1 MGCASMTQSE
11 VDYSDVQGLVRFG
24 YKLMK
29 EASYVLL
36 RVKNVAA
43 ARSWL
48 GTASVT
54 SAIAVSPPP
63 STAMQV
69 AFTAAGLKALGV
81 LDPVLAGFPS
91 EFLAGTTQQSRSRR
105 LGDGGSTAPSP
116 GDWRNSAN
124 LAHIVRMFC
133 AEHRR

>member
-1 MGCASMTQSE
+1 MTQSE

-48 GTASVT
+48 RTASVT

-81 LDPVLAGFPS
+81 LDPVLAGFSS
-91 EFLAGTTQQSRSRR
+91 EFLAGMTEESRSRR
-105 LGDGGSTAPSP
+105 LGDVESNAP
-116 GDWRNSAN
+116 
-124 LAHIVRMFC
+124 
-133 AEHRR
+133 

>member
-1 MGCASMTQSE
+1 MGCPSMTQSE

-43 ARSWL
+43 VRSWL
-48 GTASVT
+48 RTAPVT
-54 SAIAVSPPP
+54 SAVVTDPPP
-63 STAMQV
+63 STAMQI

-81 LDPVLAGFPS
+81 PASVLAGFSS
-91 EFLAGTTQQSRSRR
+91 EFLAGMT
-105 LGDGGSTAPSP
+105 
-116 GDWRNSAN
+116 
-124 LAHIVRMFC
+124 
-133 AEHRR
+133 E

>member
-1 MGCASMTQSE
+1 MGCPTMKQSE

-36 RVKNVAA
+36 RVKDVGA

-48 GTASVT
+48 HTAPVT

-63 STAMQV
+63 STALQV
-69 AFTAAGLKALGV
+69 ALTAAAPKALAV
-81 LDPVLAGFPS
+81 PDPVLAGFPCAS
-91 EFLAGTTQQSRSRR
+91 LAGSAEGSRVRGPR
-105 LGDGGSTAPSP
+105 LVA
-116 GDWRNSAN
+116 R
-124 LAHIVRMFC
+124 
-133 AEHRR
+133 

>member
-1 MGCASMTQSE
+1 MEEGS
-11 VDYSDVQGLVRFG
+11 GG
-24 YKLMK
+24 
-29 EASYVLL
+29 LL
-36 RVKNVAA
+36 RVKDGGGV
-43 ARSWL
+43 RSWL
-48 GTASVT
+48 RTAPVT

-63 STAMQV
+63 STALQV

-81 LDPVLAGFPS
+81 PDPVLAGFPS

>member
-1 MGCASMTQSE
+1 MGCPSMTQSE

-36 RVKNVAA
+36 RVKDVGA

-48 GTASVT
+48 RTAPVT

-63 STAMQV
+63 STALQV

-81 LDPVLAGFPS
+81 PDPVLAVCPS
-91 EFLAGTTQQSRSRR
+91 DFLPGMTDDNQSPHLVDVYS
-105 LGDGGSTAPSP
+105 
-116 GDWRNSAN
+116 N
-124 LAHIVRMFC
+124 
-133 AEHRR
+133 

>member
-1 MGCASMTQSE
+1 MGCPSMTQSE

-36 RVKNVAA
+36 RVKDVGA

-48 GTASVT
+48 RTAPVT

-63 STAMQV
+63 STALQV
-69 AFTAAGLKALGV
+69 AFTAAGLKALRV
-81 LDPVLAGFPS
+81 PDPVLAGFPS
-91 EFLAGTTQQSRSRR
+91 EFLAGMRAESRFRR
-105 LGDGGSTAPSP
+105 RADVASKVTSP
-116 GDWRNSAN
+116 
-124 LAHIVRMFC
+124 
-133 AEHRR
+133 